1 MKQIHTTKLQWQQ
14 PRHGHQSHGR
24 RRGVPG
30 SPAMGQGGG
39 GARQDG
45 GQGSPAV
52 PRRAA
57 GAPWP
62 AQKQP
67 RRAPAAQPGNYGD
80 AAAFR
85 RRWCRNRVGERSGRE
100 RRAQGSSLR
109 GSIGRRRAGR
119 RGSTAGGAS
128 AANNGG
134 GGRPMALGGGVGA
147 RELRWEAEIPFSWS
161 VGQTEVGGWRSTV
174 R

>member
-14 PRHGHQSHGR
+14 PRHGR

-119 RGSTAGGAS
+119 RGSTAARSFGGQQWRPRRPRGRFCRGLDRTGTGW
-128 AANNGG
+128 GG
-134 GGRPMALGGGVGA
+134 GGSG
-147 RELRWEAEIPFSWS
+147 
-161 VGQTEVGGWRSTV
+161 RS
-174 R
+174 